1 MHGAHI
7 FDCCCTWLICA
18 KQHFLV
24 ARCGRTTDTDW
35 RHALHSHTAQSRY
48 CCIWLCANAI
58 CQREWKFTQY
68 RVQCCRITR
77 FVRRWTGILCPK
89 IPNRNF
95 YNKIMASIHEFLGM
109 IFTWCP
115 LALLLSITTQNGSTN
130 NDNIQKNA
138 PPAWHVYWQMKIFQS
153 VPLYSRAKQRT
164 IVNCVCGM
172 PLGSGSTNTLLQF
185 AVVYGPSSVQ
195 YHYYWIF
202 RPKFKTV
209 LFALHIM

>member
-95 YNKIMASIHEFLGM
+95 YNKIMASSFMSFSGWFSPGAHLHCCWVSPLRMEAQTTMTTKERTTCMACLLANEDFSVCSA
-109 IFTWCP
+109 IFACKTKNNRQLCLWNATWQWVDKY
-115 LALLLSITTQNGSTN
+115 LAAIRSCVWAFVCSISLLLNFPTEI
-130 NDNIQKNA
+130 
-138 PPAWHVYWQMKIFQS
+138 
-153 VPLYSRAKQRT
+153 
-164 IVNCVCGM
+164 
-172 PLGSGSTNTLLQF
+172 
-185 AVVYGPSSVQ
+185 
-195 YHYYWIF
+195 
-202 RPKFKTV
+202 
-209 LFALHIM
+209 

>member
-18 KQHFLV
+18 KQHFLA

-95 YNKIMASIHEFLGM
+95 YNKMMASSFMSFSGWFSPGAHLHCCWVSPLRMEVQTTITYKRTHHLHGMFIGKWRFFSLFRYIRVQNKEQSSIVSVECHLAVGRQIPCCNSQLCMGLRLFNIIIIEFSDRNLKP
-109 IFTWCP
+109 CY
-115 LALLLSITTQNGSTN
+115 LLCT
-130 NDNIQKNA
+130 
-138 PPAWHVYWQMKIFQS
+138 
-153 VPLYSRAKQRT
+153 
-164 IVNCVCGM
+164 
-172 PLGSGSTNTLLQF
+172 
-185 AVVYGPSSVQ
+185 
-195 YHYYWIF
+195 
-202 RPKFKTV
+202 
-209 LFALHIM
+209 